1 MCGIAGLAIFD
12 KKNSH
17 FLDKIVACSNAMESR
32 GPDHEG
38 FFRAPNIALA
48 HRRLSIIDTSDAA
61 NQPMSSKDGRY
72 VIIFNGE
79 FFNFKQ
85 HREQLIRSGVQ
96 FGTTS
101 DTEVLLNLFIDE
113 GISCLNKVNGFFAFA
128 VFDTKTR
135 KLTLARDR
143 MGVKPLYYYLNNDF
157 FGFASEMKGL
167 LKLGIPRELD
177 TSALCDYLHL
187 NYIPGKK
194 SIFKGVLKLL
204 PGHYAELDLD
214 NSSASFSTKSY
225 YQIPDTYRSDPSA
238 IETNYRHAK
247 TSLSKLLDE
256 AVQRRLVSDVPLGAF
271 LSGGIDSSVVVGLA
285 SRYVKGLKT
294 FSIGFRDEPHFDET
308 HYARIVADKFK
319 TDHTEFSLTTD
330 DLYSNLFAAL
340 DYLDEPF
347 ADSSS
352 LAVNILSMH
361 TRKHVTVALSGDG
374 ADELFGGYN
383 KHKAEWLI
391 QNKPL
396 LSKLIKPVSILLSNQ
411 GGSRNNPLSNKIRQ
425 LHRFA
430 EGASLSPQQRY
441 WRWCGFTTY
450 TNLKELLVH
459 PPDELYYHSNYSE
472 LLSPLGNGST
482 LNDFLYMDM
491 QMVLPDDM
499 LVKVDR
505 MSMAHSLEVRSPFL
519 DFEVVNYSFKVPDHF
534 KVDKHSQKKL
544 LKDSFKEILPDELM
558 ARGKQGFEVP
568 LLSWLRGELNELV
581 DSLLLDKEFIDNQG
595 IFRLEELQNLH
606 NKLHSSQPGEAT
618 ARIWALIVFQYWWKK
633 HMVS

>member
-1 MCGIAGLAIFD
+1 MCGIAGLAVFD
-12 KKNSH
+12 KNNSR
-17 FLDKIVACSNAMESR
+17 FLDTIVACSKAMELR

-38 FFRAPNIALA
+38 FFRTSNVALA

-61 NQPMSSKDGRY
+61 NQPMFSKDGRY
-72 VIIFNGE
+72 VIVFNGE
-79 FFNFKQ
+79 FFNFSR
-85 HREQLIRSGVQ
+85 HREQLIQSGMQ
-96 FGTTS
+96 FKTTS
-101 DTEVLLNLFIDE
+101 DTEVLLELFIKE
-113 GISCLNKVNGFFAFA
+113 GISCLEKVNGFFAFA
-128 VFDTKTR
+128 VYDTLTR
-135 KLTLARDR
+135 KMTLARDR
-143 MGVKPLYYYLNNDF
+143 MGVKPLYYFLNDDF
-157 FGFASEMKGL
+157 FGFASEMKGIVQ
-167 LKLGIPRELD
+167 LGVPRELD
-177 TSALCDYLHL
+177 TAALCDYLHL
-187 NYIPGKK
+187 NYIPGQK
-194 SIFKGVLKLL
+194 SILKGVLKLL
-204 PGHYAELDLD
+204 PGHFAELELND
-214 NSSASFSTKSY
+214 SGPSFKVKSY
-225 YQIPDTYRSDPSA
+225 YRIPDTYRSNPSA
-238 IETNYRHAK
+238 VESDYKQA
-247 TSLSKLLDE
+247 SSELSRLLDK

-285 SRYVKGLKT
+285 SRHVKGLKT

-308 HYARIVADKFK
+308 HYARLVADKFK

-330 DLYSNLFAAL
+330 DLYSNLFAVL

-391 QNKPL
+391 LNKSLFTKL
-396 LSKLIKPVSILLSNQ
+396 LKPVSALLSNQ
-411 GGSRNNPLSNKIRQ
+411 GGSRNGPLSNKLRQ

-430 EGASLSPQQRY
+430 EGVSLSPQQRY
-441 WRWCGFTTY
+441 WRWCGFTTLSD
-450 TNLKELLVH
+450 LKDLLVH
-459 PPDELYYHSNYSE
+459 PPGELYYHSNYSE
-472 LLSPLGNGST
+472 LLAPLGTGSE

-519 DFEVVNYSFKVPDHF
+519 DYEVVNYSFQLPDHF
-534 KVDKHSQKKL
+534 KIDKQAQKKI
-544 LKDSFKEILPDELM
+544 LKDSFKDMLPEALM
-558 ARGKQGFEVP
+558 TRGKQGFEVP
-568 LLSWLRGELNELV
+568 LLTWLRGGLNALV
-581 DSLLLDKEFIDNQG
+581 TELLLDKEFISSQG
-595 IFRLEELQNLH
+595 IFRLEELRKLH
-606 NKLHSSQPGEAT
+606 TKLHSSQPGDAT